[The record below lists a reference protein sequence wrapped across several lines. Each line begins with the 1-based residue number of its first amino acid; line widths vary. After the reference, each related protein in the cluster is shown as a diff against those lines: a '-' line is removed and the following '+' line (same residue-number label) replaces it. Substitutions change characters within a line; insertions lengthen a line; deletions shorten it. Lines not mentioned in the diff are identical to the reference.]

1 MLMMKIF
8 KLNKKNVVN
17 IFTAI
22 IIGGSLLSC
31 STEDLEVVNTND
43 PTLEQVTSD
52 PKDLY
57 SFGTSTNKD
66 MFQSIIG
73 FSGVYMECMSDNLT
87 TTNAFR
93 SFWDFAEQPRL
104 QLSNLTTYS
113 SLRFNIGGPW
123 NSFNGYVSS
132 SNIIIDKIE
141 NGGKASSGDTD
152 YTQAALAGAYFNK
165 GVSQGYLSMLYDKGF
180 IVDPNTDANN
190 LTFSTYKELMTA
202 ALANIEK
209 AIKIAEETQNFTYQL
224 HANSS
229 LNKDLFIKVAYS
241 YAARILISNPRTD
254 AEASSIDYG
263 KVLDYAN
270 KGIKSDWFPPTLQD
284 QLSNTLQGWATYVL
298 NDGAGY
304 LPTDLKIT
312 SLFDSSYPKNYP
324 AGSAVLEP
332 AKTNDPRLEEYWDY
346 TAAFGYLRSSRNKAL
361 FSNYKYMR
369 YWYKNNENVTGIPLN
384 FFPYAE
390 IQYIKAE
397 AYYRQGNL
405 DKAAEELNASP
416 RKTKGLINTGNGTEE
431 IKKALFYEN
440 SVELF
445 LACGIG
451 QNWCFMRRH
460 DLLQKGTPTMYPV
473 PATELEVNVLPTY
486 TFGGVDNAGEVGT
499 ASGANDWT
507 KSK

>member
-1 MLMMKIF
+1 MLIMKIF
-8 KLNKKNVVN
+8 KLKKKNVTG
-17 IFTAI
+17 IFVAI
-22 IIGGSLLSC
+22 IGTLLLSC
-31 STEDLEVVNTND
+31 TTEDLEVVNTND

-73 FSGVYMECMSDNLT
+73 LSGVYMECMSDNLT

-113 SLRFNIGGPW
+113 SLKYNIGSPW

-132 SNIIIDKIE
+132 SNIIIGKIE
-141 NGGKASSGDTD
+141 KGGKASSGSTD
-152 YTQAALAGAYFNK
+152 YTQTTLASAYFNK
-165 GVSQGYLSMLYDKGF
+165 GISQGYLSMFYDKGF
-180 IVDPNTDANN
+180 IVNPDTDPNG
-190 LTFSTYKELMTA
+190 LTFSTYQELMKE

-209 AIKIAEETQNFTYQL
+209 AIEIAKTAPDFVYQL

-229 LNKDLFIKVAYS
+229 LKKDMFIKVAYS
-241 YAARILISNPRTD
+241 YAARILISNARTD
-254 AEASSIDYG
+254 AEASSIDYT

-304 LPTDLKIT
+304 LPTDIKVT

-324 AGSAVLEP
+324 LGDAILKP
-332 AKTNDPRLEEYWDY
+332 AKSDDPRLEEYWDY
-346 TAAFGYLRSSRNKAL
+346 SAAFGFLRASRNKAL
-361 FSNYKYMR
+361 FSNYKYTR
-369 YWYKNNENVTGIPLN
+369 YWYENNENVTGIPLN

-405 DKAAEELNASP
+405 VRAAEELNASP
-416 RKTKGLINTGNGTEE
+416 RKSKGLIVTGNGTEE

-486 TFGGVDNAGEVGT
+486 TFGGVDNAGTVGT